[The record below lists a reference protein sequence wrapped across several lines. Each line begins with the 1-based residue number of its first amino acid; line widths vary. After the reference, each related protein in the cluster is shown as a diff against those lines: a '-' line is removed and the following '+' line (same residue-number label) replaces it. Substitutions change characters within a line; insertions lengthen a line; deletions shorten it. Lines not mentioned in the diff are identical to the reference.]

1 MRLISQVETA
11 VPASVNRY
19 LLPRERTVITV
30 RRHPA
35 TLIPHLVMA
44 GAGVL
49 AARTLAG
56 RSERQEIARGAYL
69 LFPLY
74 LLYRG
79 AAWPTAYL
87 AVTNERIILIH
98 GVLTRT
104 AAATLMHNA
113 TGLTLRRT
121 VPGRL
126 LGYGTLIFEGP
137 GPRRVLRKVRYVPYP
152 EQLYLEIAGLL
163 GREEPD
169 ETEPQAQ
176 DGRGMTGY
184 DPADPFQ
191 QG

>member
-1 MRLISQVETA
+1 MRLVSQVETE

-44 GAGVL
+44 AGGLL
-49 AARTLAG
+49 AARRLAG
-56 RSERQEIARGAYL
+56 RSARPGIARGADL

-74 LLYRG
+74 FLYRG
-79 AAWPTAYL
+79 AAWPTTYL
-87 AVTNERIILIH
+87 AVTSERIMLIH

-104 AAATLMHNA
+104 AAATLLQNA

-126 LGYGTLIFEGP
+126 LGYGTLIVDCP
-137 GPRRVLRKVRYVPYP
+137 GRRPVLRKVRYVPYP
-152 EQLYLEIAGLL
+152 EQLYLEIASLL
-163 GREEPD
+163 GPEEPD

-176 DGRGMTGY
+176 DDRG
-184 DPADPFQ
+184 
-191 QG
+191 